1 MASPTPPS
9 APGRYALMGHPVSHS
24 WSPFIH
30 GMFAKQLGHQLQYRL
45 IDVAPERFRA
55 QALRFFLDGG
65 HGLNVTIP
73 HKQAAAELVN
83 ELAPRAQLAA
93 AVNTIALRGPNQLFG
108 DNTDGV
114 GLLAD
119 LERNLFIEVAGQR
132 ILVLGAGGATRGILE
147 PLLER
152 RPAQLVVANRTPERA
167 EALAAAF
174 ADLGVTQGVAFA
186 HVGDTPFDLIIN
198 ATSASL
204 SGDMPPIPAGAIG
217 PETVCYDLAYGRSAM
232 AFVRWARQS
241 GCANAVQGL
250 GMLVE
255 QAAEAYQIWHGVR
268 PQTRHVLQL
277 LTAGQSTA

>member
-1 MASPTPPS
+1 MASPSPPS

-45 IDVAPERFRA
+45 IDVADDRFRA
-55 QALRFFLDGG
+55 HAVRFFLDGG
-65 HGLNVTIP
+65 QGLNVTIP

-83 ELAPRAQLAA
+83 ELAPRAQRAG
-93 AVNTIALRGPNQLFG
+93 AVNTIALRGPNRLFG

-119 LERNLFIEVAGQR
+119 LERNLFVEIAGQK

-167 EALAAAF
+167 RGLASQFAEAGPISGCGF
-174 ADLGVTQGVAFA
+174 AEIPRQA
-186 HVGDTPFDLIIN
+186 FDLIVN
-198 ATSASL
+198 ATSLSLEGAVPPVPSAAFTAS
-204 SGDMPPIPAGAIG
+204 
-217 PETVCYDLAYGRSAM
+217 TVAYDLAYAKGETAFTRHALGRGVAR
-232 AFVRWARQS
+232 AFRGW
-241 GCANAVQGL
+241 

-268 PQTRHVLQL
+268 PQTRHVLEL
-277 LTAGQSTA
+277 LTAGQAGA

>member
-65 HGLNVTIP
+65 HGLNVTTP

-167 EALAAAF
+167 RALAGRF
-174 ADLGVTQGVAFA
+174 AGVGPLTGCGFA
-186 HVGDTPFDLIIN
+186 EIPRQAFDLVLN
-198 ATSASL
+198 ATSLSLDGAVPPVPSAVFAS
-204 SGDMPPIPAGAIG
+204 STI
-217 PETVCYDLAYGRSAM
+217 VYDLAYAKGETAFTRHALERGASRSY
-232 AFVRWARQS
+232 RGW
-241 GCANAVQGL
+241 

>member
-1 MASPTPPS
+1 MASPTSPA

-45 IDVAPERFRA
+45 IDVAPDRFRA
-55 QALRFFLDGG
+55 QAMKFFLDGG
-65 HGLNVTIP
+65 HGLNITVP

-83 ELAPRAQLAA
+83 ELAPRAQRAG
-93 AVNTIALRGPNQLFG
+93 AVNTIALRGPNQLLG

-119 LERNLFIEVAGQR
+119 LERNLFVEISGQK
-132 ILVLGAGGATRGILE
+132 ILILGAGGATRGILE

-167 EALAAAF
+167 RGLASQF
-174 ADLGVTQGVAFA
+174 AGAGPITGCGFSEIPRQA
-186 HVGDTPFDLIIN
+186 FDLIIN
-198 ATSASL
+198 ATSLSLDGAVAPVPSAAFIAS
-204 SGDMPPIPAGAIG
+204 SVA
-217 PETVCYDLAYGRSAM
+217 YDLAYAKGETAFTRHALARGAGR
-232 AFVRWARQS
+232 AFRGW
-241 GCANAVQGL
+241 

-268 PQTRHVLQL
+268 PQTRHVLEL
-277 LTAGQSTA
+277 LNAGQASV

>member
-83 ELAPRAQLAA
+83 ELAPRAQRAG
-93 AVNTIALRGPNQLFG
+93 AVNTIALRGPNQLYG

-119 LERNLFIEVAGQR
+119 LERNLFIEVSGQR

-167 EALAAAF
+167 RALAGRF
-174 ADLGVTQGVAFA
+174 AGVGPLTGCGFA
-186 HVGDTPFDLIIN
+186 EIPRQAFDLVLN
-198 ATSASL
+198 ATSLSLDGAVPPVPSAVFAS
-204 SGDMPPIPAGAIG
+204 STIA
-217 PETVCYDLAYGRSAM
+217 YDLAYAKGET
-232 AFVRWARQS
+232 AFTRHALERGVSRAYRGW
-241 GCANAVQGL
+241 

-268 PQTRHVLQL
+268 PQTGHVLQL
-277 LTAGQSTA
+277 LTAGQGGA

>member
-1 MASPTPPS
+1 
-9 APGRYALMGHPVSHS
+9 MGHPVKHS

-45 IDVAPERFRA
+45 IDVAPDRFRA

-65 HGLNVTIP
+65 HGLNITIP

-83 ELAPRAQLAA
+83 ELAPRAQRAG
-93 AVNTIALRGPNQLFG
+93 AVNTMAMRGPNQLFG

-119 LERNLFIEVAGQR
+119 LERNLFVEIAGQR
-132 ILVLGAGGATRGILE
+132 ILILGAGGATRGILE

-152 RPAQLVVANRTPERA
+152 RPAQILIANRTPERA
-167 EALAAAF
+167 RDLASQF
-174 ADLGVTQGVAFA
+174 AGAGPITGCGFPEIPRQA
-186 HVGDTPFDLIIN
+186 FDLIVN
-198 ATSASL
+198 ATSLSL
-204 SGDMPPIPAGAIG
+204 DGAVPPVPSAVFGSS
-217 PETVCYDLAYGRSAM
+217 TVAYDLAYAKGET
-232 AFVRWARQS
+232 AFTRHALERGVSRAYRGW
-241 GCANAVQGL
+241 

-268 PQTRHVLQL
+268 PQTRHVREL
-277 LTAGQSTA
+277 LTAGQATG